1 MFVFVII
8 GLSFVSMLLSVIQIK
23 MEEWLYRMMIKMHV
37 RFYPIRSWE
46 NVKKAMFKEYEAQF
60 ISGGETIQFSVDFD
74 DIRKLY
80 NQILDY
86 PISLA
91 PNPLF

>member
-1 MFVFVII
+1 
-8 GLSFVSMLLSVIQIK
+8 
-23 MEEWLYRMMIKMHV
+23 MIKMHV

-60 ISGGETIQFSVDFD
+60 ISGGETIQFIVDFD
-74 DIRKLY
+74 GIQKLY

-91 PNPLF
+91 PNPLFWLHFNSSLSVHFWSGVSNLFTFKFR